1 MINDSKANLD
11 LAKKNARK
19 LSFKFK
25 RKCQEIFINN
35 ECSNFNRKL
44 STYFRSIDC
53 FKTLVDDFK
62 KNKKKYF
69 FVNTVEKDGK
79 RDLLSR
85 SFDYITIILKLL
97 YILLFK
103 KTVVV
108 YHILSSNKIGFFR
121 DFLIIN
127 ISFIFRKKIIL
138 HSHNG
143 NYNIFFKSCSVSLQ
157 KVISSTINKADK
169 IILLSK
175 RLTNTFFFVNDKK
188 N

>member
-1 MINDSKANLD
+1 MSAVILIGNYPPPISG
-11 LAKKNARK
+11 
-19 LSFKFK
+19 
-25 RKCQEIFINN
+25 Q
-35 ECSNFNRKL
+35 
-44 STYFRSIDC
+44 SIA

-108 YHILSSNKIGFFR
+108 YHILSSNKIGF
-121 DFLIIN
+121 LE
-127 ISFIFRKKIIL
+127 IF
-138 HSHNG
+138 
-143 NYNIFFKSCSVSLQ
+143 
-157 KVISSTINKADK
+157 
-169 IILLSK
+169 
-175 RLTNTFFFVNDKK
+175 
-188 N
+188 